1 VDIVSDDSLE
11 GKFDET
17 PTVEVRVYRD
27 GRLVHREL
35 CESDEHAALVVE
47 EWSEVEG
54 TGFEVDDLSS
64 PHRPDQILDLEP
76 SETGDDDAYPTEWVV
91 EADRAG
97 RRH

>member
-1 VDIVSDDSLE
+1 MSDDSLE
-11 GKFDET
+11 GKSDET

-35 CESDEHAALVVE
+35 CESDEDAGLVVE

-54 TGFEVDDLSS
+54 TGFEVDDLSLR
-64 PHRPDQILDLEP
+64 HRPDQILDLEP
-76 SETGDDDAYPTEWVV
+76 SGTRDDDAYPTEWVV

-97 RRH
+97 RKH